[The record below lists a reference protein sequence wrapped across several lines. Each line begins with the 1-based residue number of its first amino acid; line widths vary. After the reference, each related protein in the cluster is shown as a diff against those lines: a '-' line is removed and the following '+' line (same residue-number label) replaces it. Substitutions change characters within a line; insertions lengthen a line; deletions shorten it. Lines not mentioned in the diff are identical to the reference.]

1 MVERMIGSRTQV
13 MNGSAHHTNG
23 GLTKKQLM
31 YNKHGRIVSKRKH
44 NIGKKTIK
52 HLYKLGYKPKKGMFK
67 LFKKGHGK
75 SSKSRKMRGGTV
87 NLPLSPSNISDIKGD
102 SGVNLQFVAG
112 NAG

>member
-1 MVERMIGSRTQV
+1 MVEQQIGSRAQV
-13 MNGSAHHTNG
+13 MNGTAHHTKG
-23 GLTKKQLM
+23 SLTKKDLM

-52 HLYKLGYKPKKGMFK
+52 NLFKLGYKPKKGVFK

-75 SSKSRKMRGGTV
+75 SSKMRGGKGYSL
-87 NLPLSPSNISDIKGD
+87 NPAPIGGIKGD

-112 NAG
+112 NAA